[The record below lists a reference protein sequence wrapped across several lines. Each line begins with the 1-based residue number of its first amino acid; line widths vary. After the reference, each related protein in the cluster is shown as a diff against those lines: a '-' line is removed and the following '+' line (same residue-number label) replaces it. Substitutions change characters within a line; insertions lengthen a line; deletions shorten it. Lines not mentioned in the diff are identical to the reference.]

1 MKATKIAPKT
11 APATAPVAAP
21 AAPVKIDPD
30 TVTLTAPQVA
40 AVKEVEEAATGF
52 EGSKRR
58 AAVAIH
64 EAQRTGV
71 PVAYGIT
78 LAEWVVRHLTSR
90 GIAKATAYY
99 LAEIG
104 QGYATL
110 GTDRADLFPM
120 EGLRTIVAAAKRRNK
135 GDAKATAAAI
145 KDAANTAQGGDLQA
159 SPALKACRDA
169 VKPEE
174 PTDPAQKIEAS
185 VTKIAKMAIAE
196 SGDDL
201 LAAIDLL
208 KRAAVRVDAMEKAR
222 QKAEAA
228 KA

>member
-11 APATAPVAAP
+11 ETAPATVAAP

-30 TVTLTAPQVA
+30 TVTLTGPQQS
-40 AVKEVEEAATGF
+40 AVKAVEEAAQGF
-52 EGSKRR
+52 EGSKRK
-58 AAVAIH
+58 AALAIH

-71 PVAYGIT
+71 PAAYGIT
-78 LAEWVVRHLTSR
+78 LGEWVVRHLTAK
-90 GIAKATAYY
+90 GLPKATAYY

-110 GTDRADLFPM
+110 GADRADLFPM
-120 EGLRTIVAAAKRRNK
+120 EGLRTIVAAAKRRNR

-145 KDAANTAQGGDLQA
+145 RDAANTAQGGDLKA
-159 SPALKACRDA
+159 APALKACRDA

-174 PTDPAQKIEAS
+174 PTDPAMRIEAS
-185 VTKIAKMAIAE
+185 VAKIAKVAMAE

-201 LAAIDLL
+201 LVAIDLL

-222 QKAEAA
+222 VKAEAA
-228 KA
+228 KG